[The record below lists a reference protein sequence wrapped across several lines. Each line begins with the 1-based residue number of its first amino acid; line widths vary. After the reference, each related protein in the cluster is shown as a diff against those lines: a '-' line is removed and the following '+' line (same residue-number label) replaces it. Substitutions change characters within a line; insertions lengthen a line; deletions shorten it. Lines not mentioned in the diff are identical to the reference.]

1 MAEALFR
8 ELVKGRPDYE
18 VASAGTG
25 AEDGDLASHHTE
37 RLMQERGNDLS
48 QFRSRGLSPEL
59 VKQATHIFA
68 MGRGHLRAVEKM
80 FPEVADKTY
89 LISEF
94 TPDDGLRGQD
104 VSDPFGGPRAAYEQ
118 TRDILLKLLPTIVA
132 YIDQTFDKT
141 SPSS

>member
-8 ELVKGRPDYE
+8 ELVKGRDDYE

-25 AEDGDLASHHTE
+25 AETGDLASHHTE
-37 RLMQERGNDLS
+37 RLMNERGHDFT
-48 QFRSRGLSPEL
+48 QFRSRGLTREL
-59 VKQATHIFA
+59 VSQATHIFT
-68 MGRGHLRAVEKM
+68 MGRGHLRALEKM

-94 TPDDGLRGQD
+94 TPDDNLRGQD
-104 VSDPFGGPRAAYEQ
+104 VSDPFGGPRAAYEEA
-118 TRDILLKLLPTIVA
+118 RDVLLKILPSIVA

-141 SPSS
+141 SHTS